1 MKTPDQSAL
10 PPIWVIGFT
19 GHRHLPDGERVGR
32 ALRSVVE
39 SLRAEISGKLIGYS
53 SIAIGAD
60 TLFAETCIAL
70 GIPWIALLPRSRE
83 DFKKDF
89 TESDWEKT
97 SELLQQAQRVES
109 LPPARSR
116 DLGYLE
122 GGLST
127 VDEADIMIAVWNG
140 EPSRGTGGTAEVVAH
155 AENLA
160 KPIILIDPAS
170 LEIKRTNFADGIF
183 VDEEMDQLN
192 LVSLQ
197 TNASSFPAAP
207 AKECVRQFFKRV
219 DARAARIAP
228 RYRRWIGASVIMN
241 AMAAVL
247 GAAAITLGLNFRAL
261 DLIIFLL
268 TAAAMVAVA
277 FIKRKGSHRQW
288 IRNRIAA
295 EICRSSLA
303 TWDLE
308 DVAAPVWFSQLD
320 GFGRL
325 VRSVRL
331 LRLSDK
337 LKSEVNLDDWRRNYL
352 ETRIDQ
358 QLGYVDRRRRR
369 LTAALLI
376 FTFGF
381 WIFSAIGIAR
391 TILSALLTGTQSEV
405 LRSPAFHSF
414 LPIALP
420 LAAGCVLSLISIFD
434 LHRQIA
440 RSKAM
445 QDRLTGIRNQIEKAA
460 SLSSMRR
467 AVENAENSFAAELL
481 EWFTLYRYPRFN

>member
-1 MKTPDQSAL
+1 VKTPDQSAL

-19 GHRHLPDGERVGR
+19 GHRHLPDGEKVGR
-32 ALRSVVE
+32 ALLSVVE
-39 SLRAEISGKLIGYS
+39 SLRAQVSGKLIGYS

-70 GIPWIALLPRSRE
+70 GIPWIALLPRPRE

-89 TESDWEKT
+89 TESDWAKT
-97 SELLQQAQRVES
+97 SELLQQAARVES

-160 KPIILIDPAS
+160 KPIILIDPVS
-170 LEIKRTNFADGIF
+170 LQIRRTNFADGIF

-192 LVSLQ
+192 LVSVQ
-197 TNASSFPAAP
+197 NNASSFPVAP

-219 DARAARIAP
+219 DARAAKIAP

-247 GAAAITLGLNFRAL
+247 GAAAITLGLNSRAL

-308 DVAAPVWFSQLD
+308 DVAAPVWFNQLD

-337 LKSEVNLDDWRRNYL
+337 LKSELNLDDWRRNYL

-381 WIFSAIGIAR
+381 WLFSAIGIAR
-391 TILSALLTGTQSEV
+391 TILSALLTSTQSEA

>member
-1 MKTPDQSAL
+1 VKAPDQSAL

-19 GHRHLPDGERVGR
+19 GHRHLADGEKVGR
-32 ALRSVVE
+32 ALRNVVE
-39 SLRAEISGKLIGYS
+39 SLRAEIPGKLIGYS

-70 GIPWIALLPRSRE
+70 GIPWVALLPRPRE

-89 TESDWEKT
+89 TESDWAKT
-97 SELLQQAQRVES
+97 SELLQQAARVES

-170 LEIKRTNFADGIF
+170 LEIKRKNFADGIF
-183 VDEEMDQLN
+183 ADKEMNQLN
-192 LVSLQ
+192 LVSGQ
-197 TNASSFPAAP
+197 NNVPSFPSGSP
-207 AKECVRQFFKRV
+207 KECVRQFFTRV

-228 RYRRWIGASVIMN
+228 RYRRWIGTSVIMN
-241 AMAAVL
+241 AIAAVL
-247 GAAAITLGLNFRAL
+247 GAAAITLSLNSGAL
-261 DLIIFLL
+261 DVVIFLL
-268 TAAAMVAVA
+268 TAAAMIAVA
-277 FIKRKGSHRQW
+277 FIKKKGSHRQW

-308 DVAAPVWFSQLD
+308 DVAAPIWFNQLD

-331 LRLSDK
+331 LRLTDQV
-337 LKSEVNLDDWRRNYL
+337 KSEVKLDDWRRNYL
-352 ETRIDQ
+352 RTRIDQ
-358 QLGYVDRRRRR
+358 QLAYVDRRWRR

-391 TILSALLTGTQSEV
+391 TILSALLTGTQSDL
-405 LRSPAFHSF
+405 LRSPVFSSF

-445 QDRLTGIRNQIEKAA
+445 RDRLSDIRNQIEKAA
-460 SLSSMRR
+460 NLSSMRR

>member
-1 MKTPDQSAL
+1 VKTPDQSSL

-19 GHRHLPDGERVGR
+19 GHRHLPDSEKVGR

-39 SLRAEISGKLIGYS
+39 SLRAEVSGKLFGYS

-60 TLFAETCIAL
+60 TIFAETCIAL
-70 GIPWIALLPRSRE
+70 GIPWIALLPRPRE

-89 TESDWEKT
+89 TESDWAKT
-97 SELLQQAQRVES
+97 SELLEQAARVES

-127 VDEADIMIAVWNG
+127 VDESDILIAVWNG

-170 LEIKRTNFADGIF
+170 LEIRRTNFADGIF
-183 VDEEMDQLN
+183 VDEVLNELN
-192 LVSLQ
+192 LVSGKD
-197 TNASSFPAAP
+197 TTSFPATP
-207 AKECVRQFFKRV
+207 AKERVRQFFERV
-219 DARAARIAP
+219 DARAAKIAP

-241 AMAAVL
+241 AIAAVL
-247 GAAAITLGLNFRAL
+247 GAASITLGLNSRAL
-261 DLIIFLL
+261 DFLVFLL
-268 TAAAMVAVA
+268 TAAAMIAVA
-277 FIKRKGSHRQW
+277 FIKTKGSHRRW

-308 DVAAPVWFSQLD
+308 DVAAPVWFNQLD

-391 TILSALLTGTQSEV
+391 TILSALFTGTQSDM

-420 LAAGCVLSLISIFD
+420 LAAGCLLALISIFD

-445 QDRLTGIRNQIEKAA
+445 QDRLTGIRSQIEKAA

>member
-1 MKTPDQSAL
+1 VKTPDQSAL

-19 GHRHLPDGERVGR
+19 GHRHLPDGEKVGR
-32 ALRSVVE
+32 ALRRVVE
-39 SLRAEISGKLIGYS
+39 SLRAEIAGKLIGYS

-70 GIPWIALLPRSRE
+70 GIPWIALLPRPKE

-89 TESDWEKT
+89 TEPDWKRT
-97 SELLQQAQRVES
+97 SELLQQAARVES
-109 LPPARSR
+109 LPAARDR
-116 DLGYLE
+116 ELGYLE

-127 VDEADIMIAVWNG
+127 VEEADILIAVWNG
-140 EPSRGTGGTAEVVAH
+140 ESSRGTGGTAEVVEH

-160 KPIILIDPAS
+160 KPIIVIDPAS
-170 LEIKRTNFADGIF
+170 LEIKRKNFADGTF
-183 VDEEMDQLN
+183 SDEEMNQLN
-192 LVSLQ
+192 LVSGQ
-197 TNASSFPAAP
+197 NSVFPSGP

-228 RYRRWIGASVIMN
+228 RYRRWVGASVIMN
-241 AMAAVL
+241 AIAAVL
-247 GAAAITLGLNFRAL
+247 GAASITLSLNSRAL
-261 DLIIFLL
+261 DVTIFLL
-268 TAAAMVAVA
+268 TAAAMIAVA
-277 FIKRKGSHRQW
+277 FIKKKGSHRQW

-308 DVAAPVWFSQLD
+308 DVAAPVWFNQLN

-337 LKSEVNLDDWRRNYL
+337 AKPEVNLDDWRRNYL
-352 ETRIDQ
+352 SNRIDQ
-358 QLGYVDRRRRR
+358 QLAYVDRRRRR

-381 WIFSAIGIAR
+381 WIFSVIGIAR
-391 TILSALLTGTQSEV
+391 TILSAVLTGTQSDL
-405 LRSPAFHSF
+405 LRSHVFSSF

-420 LAAGCVLSLISIFD
+420 IAAGCVLSLISIFD

-445 QDRLTGIRNQIEKAA
+445 QERLTEVRNQIEKAA

-467 AVENAENSFAAELL
+467 AVENAENNFAAELL